1 VVVVG
6 SLGLGGHAGRPCF
19 IEDHGMAGTRTRGA
33 GGGALEGWNWA
44 RLAQGRT
51 RQRARGASRELNLGA
66 PDAAGPSGQRTC
78 FLTTRSHVRS
88 CTAWRLA
95 FVPVRAYST
104 RIVRHHPFSK
114 TWR

>member
-1 VVVVG
+1 MVVVG

-19 IEDHGMAGTRTRGA
+19 IEGHGGDENKRRRRRRPGRVELGSPSPGTYTSA
-33 GGGALEGWNWA
+33 
-44 RLAQGRT
+44 
-51 RQRARGASRELNLGA
+51 GASRERNLGA